1 MTAIYFKQFIISNN
15 FYFIKFGNFFN
26 DLPKLFSSDAL
37 SLKRKLSEDF
47 EKLSSPELSTPS
59 STKIAKCLFIENLQE
74 PLPRESLAS
83 TSTPTKSPPNL
94 SQLLLSNPQTTPP
107 LEHLNVK
114 KVSWTELFS
123 VVNCFYYL
131 LFQVGK

>member
-1 MTAIYFKQFIISNN
+1 VIYFKQFIISNN
-15 FYFIKFGNFFN
+15 FYFIRFFYE
-26 DLPKLFSSDAL
+26 LPKLFSSDDL

-59 STKIAKCLFIENLQE
+59 STKIAKCVENLQE

-94 SQLLLSNPQTTPP
+94 SQMLLGNPQTPPP
-107 LEHLNVK
+107 LQHLNVK
-114 KVSWTELFS
+114 KVS
-123 VVNCFYYL
+123 
-131 LFQVGK
+131 

>member
-1 MTAIYFKQFIISNN
+1 LAI
-15 FYFIKFGNFFN
+15 FFN
-26 DLPKLFSSDAL
+26 DLPKLFSSDDL

-59 STKIAKCLFIENLQE
+59 SAKIAKCVENLQE

-94 SQLLLSNPQTTPP
+94 SQLQLFQTNPQTPPP
-107 LEHLNVK
+107 LQELNVK
-114 KVSWTELFS
+114 KVS
-123 VVNCFYYL
+123 
-131 LFQVGK
+131 